1 MQREF
6 AIQTQSYK
14 AQGLEEEW
22 KHCLPDFNQ
31 SIQKVNK
38 FNSKAKTQVPCFESF
53 VERNNMWEAQLK
65 TTSCLS
71 FNHWMQAI
79 VNWGQ
84 LRFSS
89 AASNHCRQR
98 AHWAELMQ
106 ARSSMSWSEL
116 HQLSSRSRDLY
127 FLPHT
132 DANLL
137 SLHAPRCLAVVTW
150 ANYVHFTLFLSSSPL
165 CWFHL
170 GSSSSSRRTHVLLS
184 RMQQQDHF
192 MYCSQ
197 QFLLARS
204 RISVTGSI
212 LG

>member
-1 MQREF
+1 MKTLTNIHSLPFWFRSINTGSQVQFKSQNSDIYLVSKVFWRGKIF
-6 AIQTQSYK
+6 DK
-14 AQGLEEEW
+14 LKW
-22 KHCLPDFNQ
+22 KRLLFSLLITGCRLL
-31 SIQKVNK
+31 SIGG
-38 FNSKAKTQVPCFESF
+38 
-53 VERNNMWEAQLK
+53 
-65 TTSCLS
+65 
-71 FNHWMQAI
+71 
-79 VNWGQ
+79 NWD
-84 LRFSS
+84 S
-89 AASNHCRQR
+89 APPLQITAGSELTELIW
-98 AHWAELMQ
+98 AH
-106 ARSSMSWSEL
+106 EL

-132 DANLL
+132 DANLM